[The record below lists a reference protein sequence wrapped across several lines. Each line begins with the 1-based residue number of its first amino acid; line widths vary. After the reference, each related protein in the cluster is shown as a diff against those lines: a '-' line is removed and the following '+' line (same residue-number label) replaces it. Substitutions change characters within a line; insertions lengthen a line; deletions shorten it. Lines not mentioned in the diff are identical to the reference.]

1 MRCPLSSFQVRPAQS
16 VSCSLSVA
24 ALVQEPALVHLAR
37 AGVDSAAIVLRNG
50 ELQFLKKTSFKG
62 RKTMDKEQDE
72 L

>member
-1 MRCPLSSFQVRPAQS
+1 M
-16 VSCSLSVA
+16 A